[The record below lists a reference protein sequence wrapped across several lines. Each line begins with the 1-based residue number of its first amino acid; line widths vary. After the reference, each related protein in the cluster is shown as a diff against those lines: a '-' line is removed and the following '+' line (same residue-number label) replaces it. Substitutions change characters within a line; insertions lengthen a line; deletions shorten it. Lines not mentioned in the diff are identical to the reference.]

1 MDHLN
6 LKHERHNQNGRSEFY
21 GVRLNNYFSPSVCS
35 NHKMY
40 FGTLD
45 NIRVFTESLGRNE
58 QSYMIRNAFQRYMLG
73 EKEAAHNVAYVQQKL
88 IENVELITEGKVE
101 LGPTAWEFLNVW
113 YHPQYMEIDSAVVK
127 TALIKYD
134 KRYIRVI
141 KASVR
146 GLRTC
151 ADINRIK
158 EEWIELSDGVW
169 GHPGILSSVADG
181 ETYIVYSNLYMK
193 EKEYATKKEALA
205 KFHTDEVCLDCLC
218 EDVFGNG

>member
-1 MDHLN
+1 MD
-6 LKHERHNQNGRSEFY
+6 KKVFY
-21 GVRLNNYFSPSVCS
+21 GVRLNNYFSPSFCL

-40 FGTLD
+40 FGTLN
-45 NIRVFTESLGRNE
+45 NIREFIRSMRKSE
-58 QSYMIRNAFQRYMLG
+58 QSYMIRKAFKRYMSG
-73 EKEAAHNVAYVQQKL
+73 ETDATHRVAYIQQKL
-88 IENVELITEGKVE
+88 IEDIELIAKGKVK

-113 YHPQYMEIDSAVVK
+113 YSPQYMESDSAVVK
-127 TALIKYD
+127 IALIKYENQ
-134 KRYIRVI
+134 YLRVI

-146 GLRTC
+146 GLRTSPE
-151 ADINRIK
+151 ANRPK
-158 EEWIELSDGVW
+158 DQWIELPYGFW

-193 EKEYATKKEALA
+193 EKEYATKEEALA